1 MRQLKPLVLA
11 VMVALPLEAQTA
23 VLTFTDRTAWQA
35 ALSGPISTE
44 TFDNVITH
52 ADVITFDNGVTST
65 ASPAGSILGN
75 SVSSGVFN
83 GYVDSGALQFI
94 PDFLTFDFGGPITAF
109 GADFEVLDPG
119 ETTLNIGSLTFFASL
134 HSTIGGPDGF
144 FGLVSDTAFSDIVLY
159 NPGGGDGGDSF
170 TMDNMSTV
178 SATVPEPTMLAL
190 FGLSLAS
197 LGIVLRRRKTR

>member
-35 ALSGPISTE
+35 VLSGPISTE
-44 TFDNVITH
+44 TFDNDITH

-65 ASPAGSILGN
+65 ASPAGSVFGN
-75 SVSSGVFN
+75 LVSSGEFN
-83 GYVDSGALQFI
+83 GSVDSANSPLT
-94 PDFLTFDFGGPITAF
+94 PDFLTFDFGGPIIAF
-109 GADFEVLDPG
+109 GADFGLLDPL

-134 HSTIGGPDGF
+134 HSRIGGPDGF
-144 FGLVSDTAFSDIVLY
+144 FGLVSDTAFSDVVLY
-159 NPGGGDGGDSF
+159 NLGGNDFF

-178 SATVPEPTMLAL
+178 SATVPEPTTLAL
-190 FGLSLAS
+190 FGLSLAG
-197 LGIVLRRRKTR
+197 LGMVLRHRKTR